1 MLLVIRKSVLSL
13 FALVAL
19 AVVATEARA
28 ESVTLTSGTSHISF
42 QDGRASLRGNGFSL
56 SVIGDVA
63 AVPGFPGFLFST
75 RSNASGRVSF
85 MGQTTTSF
93 SGSLNFGGT
102 NLSGSVRAF
111 AQGDFFFEGPPIFTV
126 TFTGEGFTTI
136 LPPPGGRMFT
146 VTATAVPEPATMIL
160 FGTGLAGVAAKV
172 RKRRK
177 AA

>member
-28 ESVTLTSGTSHISF
+28 ESVTLTDGTARISF

-85 MGQTTTSF
+85 MEQTTTSF

-111 AQGDFFFEGPPIFTV
+111 AQGDFFFERPPIFTV

-136 LPPPGGRMFT
+136 FTDPVTVREFT
-146 VTATAVPEPATMIL
+146 VAIPEPATMIL
-160 FGTGLAGVAAKV
+160 LGTGLAGVAMRV
-172 RKRRK
+172 RRRRQE
-177 AA
+177 